1 MKDFMPNGTTV
12 VCADLEAPLQFL
24 RTAFDSGD
32 WVALLLKRYDTA
44 EVVQRVGPVAMFQRP
59 RVQAWLRMM
68 NARRFNV
75 YVSVNAIRPG
85 LRTRTRDAIGAVRHV
100 FIDADKNG
108 PAVVDRIAARSD
120 VPSPSYVVHT
130 SPGRVHILWR
140 ARGFTNA
147 AVERLQRHLA
157 DEVGGDLAA
166 TPCTQTTRL
175 PGFLNHKSDPAT
187 SVPVTYTDVRRVYA
201 PHDFPRSNEITEPP
215 PAPSIR
221 VSGVAGDAVTRARR
235 YLAAMP
241 PAVTG
246 RHGDLATFQACCRVA
261 RGFLLNDEDALRALR
276 EWNARCEPPW
286 TERELAQ
293 KVRHARRY
301 GREPLGHLLRPSVR
315 SHPWKP

>member
-1 MKDFMPNGTTV
+1 MKDVMPNGTTA
-12 VCADLEAPLQFL
+12 VCVDLEAPLQFL
-24 RTAFDSGD
+24 RTAFDTGD

-100 FIDADKNG
+100 FIDADENG
-108 PAVVDRIAARSD
+108 PGVVDRIATRPD
-120 VPSPSYVVHT
+120 LPSPSYVLHS

-140 ARGFTNA
+140 ARGFTHL
-147 AVERLQRHLA
+147 AVEHLQRHLA
-157 DEVGGDLAA
+157 DELGGDLAA
-166 TPCTQTTRL
+166 TPCTQTTRI
-175 PGFLNHKSDPAT
+175 PGFLNHKYAPAT

-201 PHDFPRSNEITEPP
+201 PVDFPLSSGIPERRPALSTGITGT
-215 PAPSIR
+215 S
-221 VSGVAGDAVTRARR
+221 VDVVTRARR
-235 YLAAMP
+235 YLAALP
-241 PAVTG
+241 PAVAG
-246 RHGDLATFQACCRVA
+246 QHGDLATFQACCRVA
-261 RGFLLNDEDALRALR
+261 RGFLLNDEDALCALR